1 MQTKLIKIDADDPNK
16 EDMREA
22 AEIIRSGGL
31 VAFPTETVYG
41 LGANALD
48 PEASKRIYAAKGRP
62 SDNPLIVH
70 ICRFEELLS
79 IAKEVPPQAKKLA
92 DAFWP
97 GPLTMIVWKN
107 EKVPYETTGGM
118 DTVAIRMPN
127 HPVALAL
134 IESIGMAVGFGGQ
147 GLLINYDVWSVIIAV
162 ATMTAGSAFLMWIGE
177 RITEKGVGNGIS
189 IVLLINIISRVPDD
203 LVTLYTQF
211 MSGKKLAK
219 AGLAGIIILA
229 ILLVVIVFVIILQD
243 GERRIAVQYSKKVQ
257 GRKTY
262 GGQSSHI
269 PLKVNTAGVIP
280 VIFSSSLMQTPIV
293 IAQFLGK
300 GNGTGIGS
308 KILAGLN
315 SNNWCDPENPIYSI
329 GLVVYILLT
338 IFFAYFYTS
347 ITFNPME
354 IANNMKK
361 SGGFIPGIRP
371 GKPTVDYLTK
381 ILNYIIFI
389 GACGLII
396 VQVIPYFFNG
406 VFGANVSFGGTSL
419 IIIVGVVLET
429 IKKIESQMLVRNYT
443 GFLNNKGSNM
453 KNSYLGY

>member
-1 MQTKLIKIDADDPNK
+1 MAGLI
-16 EDMREA
+16 
-22 AEIIRSGGL
+22 
-31 VAFPTETVYG
+31 
-41 LGANALD
+41 
-48 PEASKRIYAAKGRP
+48 
-62 SDNPLIVH
+62 
-70 ICRFEELLS
+70 
-79 IAKEVPPQAKKLA
+79 
-92 DAFWP
+92 
-97 GPLTMIVWKN
+97 
-107 EKVPYETTGGM
+107 
-118 DTVAIRMPN
+118 
-127 HPVALAL
+127 
-134 IESIGMAVGFGGQ
+134 
-147 GLLINYDVWSVIIAV
+147 IIAIIV
-162 ATMTAGSAFLMWIGE
+162 AM
-177 RITEKGVGNGIS
+177 V
-189 IVLLINIISRVPDD
+189 
-203 LVTLYTQF
+203 
-211 MSGKKLAK
+211 
-219 AGLAGIIILA
+219 
-229 ILLVVIVFVIILQD
+229 VFVVVLQD
-243 GERRIAVQYSKKVQ
+243 AERRIPVQYSKKLQ
-257 GRKTY
+257 GRKQV
-262 GGQSSHI
+262 GGQSTHI
-269 PLKVNTAGVIP
+269 PLKVNTGGVIP
-280 VIFSSSLMQTPIV
+280 VIFAQSLLQTPV
-293 IAQFLGK
+293 IIAAILGK